1 MVAEVGGII
10 LKHSKQ
16 DERADLTGNDVVA
29 AVEGQQLLEELLT
42 LTVLHVETDDAGQQT
57 SQSMAVG
64 GRGLLQGTLEEMR
77 PSELTLVLR
86 GLLPV
91 LGHQAQSLD
100 GGELADTSIGVCEG
114 DFDEEKQG
122 LDLGVVVLLEIGGDG
137 LDLLSVGFCLVSVA
151 VGEKRLR
158 ARGWLLTD
166 LAALQQLGKL
176 VLVHLDQC
184 ATALTELEY

>member
-100 GGELADTSIGVCEG
+100 GGELADTSIGVCKG